1 MPFFKPRTKEK
12 AQHTLRKRMMAMV
25 VAGMTLTTGLTALQ
39 GDPVEAEEAQPLPA
53 RDGRVVLYVMD
64 QPELG
69 LTDDMAPYI
78 DQINYAFALL
88 EGGEAHGSHWQGIR
102 QLEGYLNRHGHID
115 GVLSVGG
122 WGAEGFSDACAT
134 AEGREKLADSILRLM
149 DRYGFTGVDIDWE
162 YPGSSAAG
170 IKSREEDVDN
180 WYALLAL
187 LREGLDQRQTERGRD
202 YLLSVALGAGAEQ
215 LAMVDGERLG
225 GLVDQAVVMAY
236 DMQGFDRITGHHA
249 GLYPAGDT
257 PNSGAWAVNALT
269 DSGLFAGKILLGV
282 PAYGRVWR
290 QVSGG
295 GNGLYQR
302 AATAGNRTLRY
313 DELQAL
319 ESQGYTRHYDE
330 EAQAAWWFNGSD
342 FVSGED
348 EASLTA
354 KADWLRENGLL
365 GAAVWAQHQDPEG
378 ALLAALSDAL
388 SDALTPS
395 PIAEGD

>member
-1 MPFFKPRTKEK
+1 MSFIRPRTKEK
-12 AQHTLRKRMMAMV
+12 TQFPLRKRMMAMM
-25 VAGMTLTTGLTALQ
+25 VAGMALTTGLSAIK
-39 GDPVEAEEAQPLPA
+39 GEPVTAEEALSLPL

-64 QPELG
+64 QPDLG
-69 LTDDMAPYI
+69 LTDDMAPHI

-88 EGGEAHGSHWQGIR
+88 EDGEATGSHWQGIR
-102 QLEGYLNRHGHID
+102 QMEGYLNRHGHID

-134 AEGREKLADSILRLM
+134 AEGRERLADSILRLM

-170 IKSREEDVDN
+170 IKSHEEDVDN

-187 LREGLDQRQTERGRD
+187 LRQGLDQRQTERGRD

-215 LAMVDGERLG
+215 LAMVDGERLSD
-225 GLVDQAVVMAY
+225 LVDQAVVMAY
-236 DMQGFDRITGHHA
+236 DLQGFDRITGHHA

-257 PNSGAWAVNALT
+257 PNSGAFAVNALT

-295 GNGLYQR
+295 DGLHQR

-313 DELQAL
+313 DEVQQL
-319 ESQGYTRHYDE
+319 EGQGYTRHYDE
-330 EAQAAWWFNGSD
+330 EAQATWWSDGSS

-348 EASLTA
+348 EESLMA
-354 KADWLRENGLL
+354 KAQWIRENGLL

-378 ALLAALSDAL
+378 ALLAALSG
-388 SDALTPS
+388 ALTS
-395 PIAEGD
+395 VERD

>member
-1 MPFFKPRTKEK
+1 
-12 AQHTLRKRMMAMV
+12 MMAMV
-25 VAGMTLTTGLTALQ
+25 VAGMTLTTGLSAVR
-39 GDPVEAEEAQPLPA
+39 GYPVAAEEAVSLPA

-64 QPELG
+64 QPDLG
-69 LTDDMAPYI
+69 LTDAMAPHI

-88 EGGEAHGSHWQGIR
+88 EGGEADGSHWQGIR
-102 QLEGYLNRHGHID
+102 QLEGYLDRHGHID

-134 AEGREKLADSILRLM
+134 AEGRERLADSILRLM

-215 LAMVDGERLG
+215 LALVDGERLG
-225 GLVDQAVVMAY
+225 SLVDQAVIMAY
-236 DMQGFDRITGHHA
+236 DLQGFDRMTGHHA

-257 PNSGAWAVNALT
+257 PNSGAFAVNALT
-269 DSGLFAGKILLGV
+269 ESGLFAGKILLGV

-290 QVSGG
+290 QVSGD
-295 GNGLYQR
+295 NDGLHQR
-302 AATAGNRTLRY
+302 AATAGNRTLRF
-313 DELQAL
+313 DELKQL
-319 ESQGYTRHYDE
+319 ESQGYDRHYDE
-330 EAQAAWWFNGSD
+330 EAQAAWWLGGGS

-348 EASLTA
+348 EASLAA
-354 KADWLRENGLL
+354 KAQWLRENGLL

-378 ALLAALSDAL
+378 ALLMTLSDAL
-388 SDALTPS
+388 APANT
-395 PIAEGD
+395 AEGD

>member
-12 AQHTLRKRMMAMV
+12 AQYTLRRRMMAMV
-25 VAGMTLTTGLTALQ
+25 VAGMALTTGLTALQ
-39 GDPVEAEEAQPLPA
+39 GDPVEAEEAMSLPR

-64 QPELG
+64 QPDLG
-69 LTDDMAPYI
+69 LTDDMAPHI

-88 EGGEAHGSHWQGIR
+88 EGGEADGSHWQGIR
-102 QLEGYLNRHGHID
+102 QLEGYLARHGHID
-115 GVLSVGG
+115 GVLFVGG

-134 AEGREKLADSILRLM
+134 AEGRKRLADSILRLM

-170 IKSREEDVDN
+170 IRSREEDVDN

-236 DMQGFDRITGHHA
+236 DLQGFDRITGHHA

-257 PNSGAWAVNALT
+257 PNSGAFAVNALT
-269 DSGLFAGKILLGV
+269 DSGLFAGKILLGI

-290 QVSGG
+290 QVSGD
-295 GNGLYQR
+295 NDGLHQR

-313 DELQAL
+313 DELQQL
-319 ESQGYTRHYDE
+319 ESQGYTRHDDE
-330 EAQAAWWFNGSD
+330 EAQATWWLGCGN

-365 GAAVWAQHQDPEG
+365 GAAVWAQHQDPGG
-378 ALLAALSDAL
+378 ALLMTLSGALA
-388 SDALTPS
+388 PS
-395 PIAEGD
+395 PVADGD

>member
-1 MPFFKPRTKEK
+1 MRQTKPRTKDK
-12 AQHTLRKRMMAMV
+12 RPARRLRRVLTGVLLMM
-25 VAGMTLTTGLTALQ
+25 VAGASFLTPGRQGTA
-39 GDPVEAEEAQPLPA
+39 AETPENGRQ
-53 RDGRVVLYVMD
+53 GRVVMYVFDEAGLSLRDEHAAMVD
-64 QPELG
+64 QL
-69 LTDDMAPYI
+69 
-78 DQINYAFALL
+78 NYSFALL
-88 EGGEAHGSHWQGIR
+88 KDGEATDNHWRQIR
-102 QLEGYLNRHGHID
+102 QVESYLRRHPHID

-134 AEGREKLADSILRLM
+134 AEGRQRLADSILRLM

-187 LREGLDQRQTERGRD
+187 LRQGLDQRQTERGRD

-236 DMQGFDRITGHHA
+236 DLQGFDRITGHHA

-290 QVSGG
+290 QVSGD
-295 GNGLYQR
+295 GLHQR

-313 DELQAL
+313 NELQAL
-319 ESQGYTRHYDE
+319 ESQGYTRHDDE
-330 EAQAAWWFNGSD
+330 EAQATWWVGCGN

-348 EASLTA
+348 EASLGA
-354 KADWLRENGLL
+354 KARWLKENGLL
-365 GAAVWAQHQDPEG
+365 GAAIWAQHQDPEG
-378 ALLAALSDAL
+378 ALLAALSGAL
-388 SDALTPS
+388 APS
-395 PIAEGD
+395 PVAEGD

>member
-1 MPFFKPRTKEK
+1 MPFFRPRTKEK
-12 AQHTLRKRMMAMV
+12 AQRPLRKRMMAMV
-25 VAGMTLTTGLTALQ
+25 VAGMTLTTGLSAAR
-39 GDPVEAEEAQPLPA
+39 GYPVAAEEAVPLPA
-53 RDGRVVLYVMD
+53 REGRVVLYVMD
-64 QPELG
+64 QPDLG
-69 LTDDMAPYI
+69 LTEAMAPHI

-88 EGGEAHGSHWQGIR
+88 EDGEADGSHWQGIR
-102 QLEGYLNRHGHID
+102 QLEGYLDRHGHID

-134 AEGREKLADSILRLM
+134 AEGRERLADSILRLM

-170 IKSREEDVDN
+170 IQSREEDVDN

-215 LAMVDGERLG
+215 LALVDGERLG
-225 GLVDQAVVMAY
+225 SLVDQAVVMAY
-236 DMQGFDRITGHHA
+236 DLQGFDRMTGHHA

-257 PNSGAWAVNALT
+257 PNSGAFAVNTLT
-269 DSGLFAGKILLGV
+269 DSGLFAGKILLGI

-290 QVSGG
+290 QVSGDNG
-295 GNGLYQR
+295 GLHQR
-302 AATAGNRTLRY
+302 AATAGNRTLRF
-313 DELQAL
+313 DELQQL
-319 ESQGYTRHYDE
+319 EGQGYTRHYDE
-330 EAQAAWWFNGSD
+330 EAQAAWWLGGGS

-348 EASLTA
+348 EASLAT
-354 KADWLRENGLL
+354 KADWLRESGLL

-378 ALLAALSDAL
+378 ALLASLSHALAPSDA
-388 SDALTPS
+388 
-395 PIAEGD
+395 AEGD

>member
-1 MPFFKPRTKEK
+1 
-12 AQHTLRKRMMAMV
+12 MV
-25 VAGMTLTTGLTALQ
+25 VAGMTLTTGLAAVK
-39 GDPVEAEEAQPLPA
+39 GDPVAAEEAVPLPG

-64 QPELG
+64 QPDLG
-69 LTDDMAPYI
+69 LTDDMAPHI

-102 QLEGYLNRHGHID
+102 QLEGYLARHGHID

-134 AEGREKLADSILRLM
+134 AEGRQRLADSILQLM
-149 DRYGFTGVDIDWE
+149 DSHGFTGVDIDWE

-170 IKSREEDVDN
+170 IRSREEDVDN

-236 DMQGFDRITGHHA
+236 DLQGFDRITGHHA

-257 PNSGAWAVNALT
+257 PDSGAFAVNALT
-269 DSGLFAGKILLGV
+269 DSGLFAGKILLGI

-290 QVSGG
+290 QVSGD
-295 GNGLYQR
+295 NDGLHQR

-313 DELQAL
+313 DELQQL
-319 ESQGYTRHYDE
+319 DSRGYTRHYDE
-330 EAQAAWWFNGSD
+330 EAQAAWWLGGGN

-348 EASLTA
+348 EASLAA
-354 KADWLRENGLL
+354 KARWLKENGLL

-378 ALLAALSDAL
+378 ALLAELSA
-388 SDALTPS
+388 ALTPADG
-395 PIAEGD
+395 AEGD

>member
-12 AQHTLRKRMMAMV
+12 AQYTLRRRMMAMV
-25 VAGMTLTTGLTALQ
+25 VAGMALTTGLTALQ
-39 GDPVEAEEAQPLPA
+39 GDPVEAEEAMPLPR

-64 QPELG
+64 QPDLG
-69 LTDDMAPYI
+69 LTDDMAPHI

-88 EGGEAHGSHWQGIR
+88 EGGEADGSHWQGIR
-102 QLEGYLNRHGHID
+102 QLEGYLARHGHID

-134 AEGREKLADSILRLM
+134 AEGRKRLADSILRLM

-162 YPGSSAAG
+162 YPGSPAAG
-170 IKSREEDVDN
+170 IKCREEDGDN
-180 WYALLAL
+180 WYALLTL

-249 GLYPAGDT
+249 GLYPAGDI
-257 PNSGAWAVNALT
+257 PNSGAFAVNALT

-290 QVSGG
+290 QVSGD
-295 GNGLYQR
+295 GLHQR

-313 DELQAL
+313 DELQQL

-330 EAQAAWWFNGSD
+330 EAQATWWLGCGN

-378 ALLAALSDAL
+378 ALLAALSGAL
-388 SDALTPS
+388 APS
-395 PIAEGD
+395 RTAQGD